1 MIRAESPSAVLYA
14 ALKECGL
21 ANREAAMFLLNTE
34 LTFDGRRLSERI
46 GESSQLSRRIVHTLP
61 GEVPASLFGD
71 FTRTC
76 PALEARLLARLGS
89 SRRVAGAQQPWQTLE
104 ERLVGS
110 YAPAMECAL
119 DACGIDASLY
129 HNMVGY
135 IEQADLPHEEH
146 RARLHLMMLV
156 ITGCLGDPK
165 AASDT
170 VVAYATERLGADF
183 HTAHTITNSDL
194 LDAAPAVKLQLGL
207 VRVVDGSIKAGSRI
221 WPLDPAGT
229 HIGLLRDSAAD
240 ITDVGIDVSRQHA
253 RIWREDSRWLL
264 RDLGSTNGTRLISGA
279 TGVETTVGT
288 TPDEAVEIA
297 ATDTICLGATT
308 RFLVMPVLG
317 A

>member
-21 ANREAAMFLLNTE
+21 SNREAATLLLNTN
-34 LTFDGRRLSERI
+34 LTFDGRQLQERI
-46 GESSQLSRRIVHTLP
+46 DESSQLSRRIVHTMP

-71 FTRTC
+71 FTHTC
-76 PALEARLLARLGS
+76 PALESRLLDRLAA
-89 SRRVAGAQQPWQTLE
+89 SRRTAPDQQPWQTLE
-104 ERLVGS
+104 NRLVGS
-110 YAPAMECAL
+110 YAPAMERAL

-165 AASDT
+165 TASDT

-183 HTAHTITNSDL
+183 HTAHTITCSDR
-194 LDAAPAVKLQLGL
+194 LDTTPAVELELGL
-207 VRVVDGSIKAGSRI
+207 VRVMDGSIKAGSRI

-229 HIGLLRDSAAD
+229 GIGLLRDSASD
-240 ITDVGIDVSRQHA
+240 ITDVGIDVSRRHA
-253 RIWREDSRWLL
+253 RVWREGGRWLL
-264 RDLGSTNGTRLISGA
+264 QDLGSTNGTRVISGSDG
-279 TGVETTVGT
+279 TETAVGT
-288 TPDEAVEIA
+288 TPDQAVEIA
-297 ATDTICLGATT
+297 ATDTVCLGATT

-317 A
+317 S